1 MQNIQRIDS
10 WSQFVK
16 IVQEA
21 RSRTQVTGP
30 AGNGVAAGAAKA
42 GAHGRTFNPVQIHSP
57 VVNDAPVQARQR
69 SAGAKTKIL
78 GSFFDAYA

>member
-1 MQNIQRIDS
+1 MQNIQSVDS

-30 AGNGVAAGAAKA
+30 AGSAAAAGAAKVDA
-42 GAHGRTFNPVQIHSP
+42 NTRTIMPVRTHSP
-57 VVNDAPVQARQR
+57 VVNDAPVQAVQR
-69 SAGAKTKIL
+69 SVGAKTKVL